1 LVKRVLGDNFVHRC
15 RDLGRV
21 ASVRR
26 WTKAAIDCYQ
36 RGCVCTN
43 CYYSEFFNGSPQRCQ
58 MKATVL
64 ELVRVLGKPTSI
76 EDKES
81 VIQ

>member
-1 LVKRVLGDNFVHRC
+1 MIRS

-26 WTKAAIDCYQ
+26 WTKVAIDCYQ
-36 RGCVCTN
+36 KGCVCQG
-43 CYYSEFFNGSPQRCQ
+43 CYYRDFFSGGPQRCQ

-64 ELVRVLGKPTSI
+64 ELVRVLGIPQNI
-76 EDKES
+76 EPKQNILSDIK
-81 VIQ
+81 I

>member
-1 LVKRVLGDNFVHRC
+1 MIRS
-15 RDLGRV
+15 RDLGKV

-36 RGCVCTN
+36 RGCVCES
-43 CYYSEFFNGSPQRCQ
+43 CFYSEFFQNSPQRCQ

-64 ELVRVLGKPTSI
+64 ELVRVLGIPQNV
-76 EDKES
+76 EPLPGVMEEE
-81 VIQ
+81 VV

>member
-1 LVKRVLGDNFVHRC
+1 MIRC

-26 WTKAAIDCYQ
+26 WTKAAVDCYQ
-36 RGCVCTN
+36 RGCVCTS
-43 CYYSEFFNGSPQRCQ
+43 CFYSEFFRGGPQRCQ

-64 ELVRVLGKPTSI
+64 ELVRVLGKPTGL
-76 EDKES
+76 EEKEQ
-81 VIQ
+81 VL

>member
-1 LVKRVLGDNFVHRC
+1 MIRS
-15 RDLGRV
+15 RDLGKV

-36 RGCVCTN
+36 RGCVCEN
-43 CYYSEFFNGSPQRCQ
+43 CYYSEFFKDSPQRCQ

-64 ELVRVLGKPTSI
+64 ELVRVLGVPQSV
-76 EDKES
+76 EPKES
-81 VIQ
+81 ILEEEVVV

>member
-1 LVKRVLGDNFVHRC
+1 MIRS

-26 WTKAAIDCYQ
+26 WTKAAVDCYQ
-36 RGCVCTN
+36 RGCVCES
-43 CYYSEFFNGSPQRCQ
+43 CFYSEFFNDSPQRCQ

-64 ELVRVLGKPTSI
+64 ELVRVLGIPQNV
-76 EDKES
+76 EPKES
-81 VIQ
+81 ILENIV

>member
-1 LVKRVLGDNFVHRC
+1 VIRS

-26 WTKAAIDCYQ
+26 WTKAAVDCYQ
-36 RGCVCTN
+36 RGCVCEN
-43 CYYSEFFNGSPQRCQ
+43 CYYAEFFSGGPQRCQ

-64 ELVRVLGKPTSI
+64 ELVRVLGLPPNTEPLPSVI
-76 EDKES
+76 EDELE
-81 VIQ
+81 VAV

>member
-1 LVKRVLGDNFVHRC
+1 MFLGAKFVIRC

-26 WTKAAIDCYQ
+26 WTKAAVDCYE
-36 RGCVCTN
+36 RGCVCTG
-43 CYYSEFFNGSPQRCQ
+43 CYYSEFFSGSPQRCQ

-64 ELVRVLGKPTSI
+64 ELVRVLGVPSHC
-76 EDKES
+76 EEKEYL
-81 VIQ
+81 IN

>member
-1 LVKRVLGDNFVHRC
+1 MIRS

-26 WTKAAIDCYQ
+26 WTRAAIDCYQ
-36 RGCVCTN
+36 RGCICEG
-43 CYYSEFFNGSPQRCQ
+43 CYYSEFFKDSPQKCQ

-64 ELVRVLGKPTSI
+64 ELVRVLGVPQNAEKKQEVI
-76 EDKES
+76 EEE
-81 VIQ
+81 VVV

>member
-1 LVKRVLGDNFVHRC
+1 MIRS

-26 WTKAAIDCYQ
+26 WTKTAIDCYQ
-36 RGCVCTN
+36 RGCVCES
-43 CYYSEFFNGSPQRCQ
+43 CYYNDFFKDSPQRCQ

-64 ELVRVLGKPTSI
+64 ELVRVLGIPQNI
-76 EDKES
+76 EPKKYLLDEEA
-81 VIQ
+81 I

>member
-1 LVKRVLGDNFVHRC
+1 LGEKPVIRS

-26 WTKAAIDCYQ
+26 WTKAAVDCYQ
-36 RGCVCTN
+36 RGCVCQG
-43 CYYSEFFNGSPQRCQ
+43 CYYSDFFRGSPQRCQ

-64 ELVRVLGKPTSI
+64 ELVRVLGIPQNL
-76 EDKES
+76 EPKEQ
-81 VIQ
+81 II

>member
-1 LVKRVLGDNFVHRC
+1 VFLGDNFVHRC

-36 RGCVCTN
+36 RGCVCSN
-43 CYYSEFFNGSPQRCQ
+43 CYYSGFFNGSPQKCQ

-81 VIQ
+81 VIN

>member
-1 LVKRVLGDNFVHRC
+1 VIRS

-26 WTKAAIDCYQ
+26 WTKAAVDCYQ
-36 RGCVCTN
+36 RGCVCES
-43 CYYSEFFNGSPQRCQ
+43 CFYSEFFNDSPQRCQ

-64 ELVRVLGKPTSI
+64 ELVRVLGIPQNV
-76 EDKES
+76 EPKES
-81 VIQ
+81 ILENIV